1 MDLLRV
7 VSVVAV
13 VVGHAWP
20 FMPGEEYLQI
30 WRMPLF
36 FFLAGYFFS
45 AHRNVVAEFTLRL
58 RTLGVPYLSWLMIL
72 IFAVW
77 ALDFSPWPLPAGT
90 VQGVLAG
97 GAEADMP
104 FLSFWFISVMF
115 FAALLLRLLLLAPW
129 WVGVM
134 VALGGLTLAEAPDSA
149 MAYTFLGMGLVPACT
164 AYMLAGYWFRRLI
177 ERPRFHALPAHW
189 ALGIIAVGA
198 GFIGMAAGAETMNM
212 KWSGFGT
219 FLISPILAVLIAG
232 GLVLIFSTVVNALL
246 AGLPAAAAGISEL
259 VRTGTMVVFLHPL
272 VLYVLTASLG
282 LEGPLVKSAITLA
295 VCWSLAA
302 AVNRTPLRPL
312 LTGVPWFA
320 PAQWFAAA
328 PGVYC
333 GAGAG
338 AGAKIAS

>member
-1 MDLLRV
+1 MRV

-20 FMPGEEYLQI
+20 FMPGEEYVQI

-36 FFLAGYFFS
+36 FFLAGYFLS
-45 AHRNVVAEFTLRL
+45 AHRDVVGEFALRF
-58 RTLGVPYLSWLMIL
+58 RTLGIPYLSWLMLL

-77 ALDFSPWPLPAGT
+77 ALDFSPWPLPSGT
-90 VQGVLAG
+90 VQGALSG
-97 GAEADMP
+97 GADADMP

-134 VALGGLTLAEAPDSA
+134 VALGGLALAEAPDSA

-164 AYMLAGYWFRRLI
+164 SYMLAGYWFRRLI
-177 ERPRFHALPAHW
+177 ERPRFQALPAHW
-189 ALGIIAVGA
+189 ALGLIAVCA
-198 GFIGMAAGAETMNM
+198 GLIGVAAGAETMNM

-219 FLISPILAVLIAG
+219 FLISPVLAVLIVS

-259 VRTGTMVVFLHPL
+259 VRAGTMVVFLHPL

-282 LEGPLVKSAITLA
+282 LEGPLVKSVITLA
-295 VCWSLAA
+295 ICWSLAP

-312 LTGVPWFA
+312 LTGVPRLA
-320 PAQWFAAA
+320 PERISPRTPHPATAAA
-328 PGVYC
+328 
-333 GAGAG
+333 AHR
-338 AGAKIAS
+338 